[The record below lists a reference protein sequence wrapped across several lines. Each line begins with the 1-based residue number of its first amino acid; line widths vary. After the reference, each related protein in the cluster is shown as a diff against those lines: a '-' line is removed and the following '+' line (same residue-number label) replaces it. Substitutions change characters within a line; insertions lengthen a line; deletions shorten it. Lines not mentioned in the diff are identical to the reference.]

1 MIQKLNDRRRSAAL
15 APHRENTSLD
25 ADGPETWGSW
35 YNRRFYSLS
44 VVQEPIR
51 ARMCGFGDK
60 DRRPLAPATVARL
73 VIKTKI
79 KHSDLWSI
87 DGLLDRNLVLH
98 PTSSDRYSTAH
109 APKKRRPN
117 HPVTPYPGEEASSQA
132 GAPTSK
138 YPMRLPVEDQ
148 MNGLSHVPTR
158 YDGGGYPFTHAQ
170 QDAGGNSIA
179 LQPTANYNS
188 VAADQDLAYHAGTTA
203 QATQT
208 YPSGLS
214 TGMAGPPPISP
225 VPAAGWHSNG
235 VSAPQDASTNGYRP
249 WGSSPQY
256 ETLDAQG
263 HPSIPSTSHTPLHYQ
278 SIELQEGQPTWSQ
291 PVSPPSHTR
300 VFTAQSGPA
309 RPPQEMHVSQP
320 EAGPSPNHISPEQS
334 MYASASIAQQQM
346 REAHQLSPSSS
357 SSPVAN
363 APLPG
368 HVYTRTLVG
377 PLSANAC
384 RLLDEHRAPGV
395 FFLFQDLSI
404 RTEGSVPSLTR
415 AFKFRYVLTRFGII
429 PAPENGAL
437 QVHNNVSPILAQTYT
452 QAFDV
457 YSAKRFPGVPAFG
470 NQGQKLPLRNRHGS
484 SKHGRRRRRAGSDG
498 SEDDDSDGG

>member
-35 YNRRFYSLS
+35 YNRRFYSLA
-44 VVQEPIR
+44 VVQQPIR

-73 VIKTKI
+73 VIKNEDQTLVNDDDI
-79 KHSDLWSI
+79 DCSFFVVTADLWSP
-87 DGLLDRNLVLH
+87 DGLMDRNLVLH

-117 HPVTPYPGEEASSQA
+117 QPAYPAEEASSQT
-132 GAPTSK
+132 GGPTSR
-138 YPMRLPVEDQ
+138 YPMRLPAEDQ

-158 YDGGGYPFTHAQ
+158 YDGSGYPFTHAQ

-203 QATQT
+203 QASHT

-225 VPAAGWHSNG
+225 VPADGWHSNG
-235 VSAPQDASTNGYRP
+235 VSAPQDASTNGYRH

-256 ETLDAQG
+256 EALSAQG
-263 HPSIPSTSHTPLHYQ
+263 QPSISSTSVPPPFDTSLSSTLPSHYQ
-278 SIELQEGQPTWSQ
+278 SVELQEGQATWSQ
-291 PVSPPSHTR
+291 PVSPPSHAR
-300 VFTAQSGPA
+300 VFTHSGPA
-309 RPPQEMHVSQP
+309 RPPQEMHVGQP
-320 EAGPSPNHISPEQS
+320 EAGPPPNHISSEQS

-346 REAHQLSPSSS
+346 REVHQLSPSSS
-357 SSPVAN
+357 SSPVTN

-404 RTEGSVPSLTR
+404 RTEGSVPFLTR
-415 AFKFRYVLTRFGII
+415 AFKFSDVLTRYGMCVCRAF
-429 PAPENGAL
+429 
-437 QVHNNVSPILAQTYT
+437 SP
-452 QAFDV
+452 QAT
-457 YSAKRFPGVPAFG
+457 SHECWRITRPRKRRSPSPQRRFANTRPDLHAS
-470 NQGQKLPLRNRHGS
+470 LRRLLC
-484 SKHGRRRRRAGSDG
+484 
-498 SEDDDSDGG
+498 

>member
-1 MIQKLNDRRRSAAL
+1 
-15 APHRENTSLD
+15 
-25 ADGPETWGSW
+25 
-35 YNRRFYSLS
+35 
-44 VVQEPIR
+44 
-51 ARMCGFGDK
+51 
-60 DRRPLAPATVARL
+60 
-73 VIKTKI
+73 
-79 KHSDLWSI
+79 
-87 DGLLDRNLVLH
+87 
-98 PTSSDRYSTAH
+98 
-109 APKKRRPN
+109 
-117 HPVTPYPGEEASSQA
+117 
-132 GAPTSK
+132 
-138 YPMRLPVEDQ
+138 

-263 HPSIPSTSHTPLHYQ
+263 HPSIPSTSVPPPFDTSLSSTLPSHYQ

-309 RPPQEMHVSQP
+309 RPPQEMHVGQP

-415 AFKFRYVLTRFGII
+415 AFKFRYVLTRFGMCVCRAFSPQATAHECWRVSLPHSRLAQSPCWDADNARCSGRI

-457 YSAKRFPGVPAFG
+457 YSAKRFPGVPG
-470 NQGQKLPLRNRHGS
+470 K
-484 SKHGRRRRRAGSDG
+484 
-498 SEDDDSDGG
+498 